1 VFFTAYIVFQP
12 TSTIIV
18 RKVGPRIHLATIT
31 TAWGALMLGMGF
43 VKTYG
48 QITAL
53 RVIIGLF
60 EAGFFPSA
68 VYLL

>member
-1 VFFTAYIVFQP
+1 M
-12 TSTIIV
+12 V
-18 RKVGPRIHLATIT
+18 RKVGPRIHLSAITIG
-31 TAWGALMLGMGF
+31 WGALMLGMGF
-43 VKTYG
+43 VNTYG